1 MSGVSFNNPY
11 SSYVNQQTPAGPND
25 FYFTLARYALDNPA
39 TQTLVW
45 TGATFVT
52 GNVIRGALQDVRNFF
67 GTSWIVSKLICMAGI
82 PFCHL
87 ASQRA
92 VGPSSLPFRSA
103 DPPMTAT
110 G

>member
-25 FYFTLARYALDNPA
+25 FYFTLAKYAMDNPA

-45 TGATFVT
+45 TGATFMT
-52 GNVIRGALQDVRNFF
+52 GNAIRGAVKDVRYFWDQLDRLQAYMHGGNP
-67 GTSWIVSKLICMAGI
+67 V
-82 PFCHL
+82 
-87 ASQRA
+87 
-92 VGPSSLPFRSA
+92 LP
-103 DPPMTAT
+103 P